1 MSAVIVGCEDPL
13 GFLTEAAKDPRFKDG
28 DLALRTRIILNQRGA
43 KELEEL
49 GPEKMI
55 RAKLQ
60 RLELLGYCVHDKT
73 LSRRFQVGGKSPR
86 AEKQTGLHS
95 WTNHKECGKEDR
107 RLTRF
112 KTHTGGGYARKVLF
126 QRVSR

>member
-1 MSAVIVGCEDPL
+1 VSAVIVRCEDPL

-28 DLALRTRIILNQRGA
+28 DLALLTRIILNQRGA
-43 KELEEL
+43 RELEEL

-73 LSRRFQVGGKSPR
+73 LSRRFQVGGKAREQRNKLVFIVGPITENT
-86 AEKQTGLHS
+86 EKRI
-95 WTNHKECGKEDR
+95 ED
-107 RLTRF
+107 
-112 KTHTGGGYARKVLF
+112 
-126 QRVSR
+126 